1 MSEAAYFQ
9 QVQTESGWGRVLQR
23 LVDWIDPGAGWLT
36 LDVGCGPG
44 LLPALLARRG
54 CRSLGADLD
63 PSMFRP
69 APLHPAVAVAE
80 AGRLPFAV
88 GCFDLITASN
98 LLFLLP
104 DPGAAL
110 GAMVRLLRRTGQLV
124 VLNPSERLNVAAM
137 TEFAQARRLEGFA
150 RQSLLH
156 WAGLAEAHRR
166 WSEADL
172 AQLFAEAGLTLV
184 ETALTIGPGFAR
196 LARGVPGG

>member
-9 QVQTESGWGRVLQR
+9 QVQTQSGWGRVLQR
-23 LVDWIDPGAGWLT
+23 LADWINPNAGWLT

-54 CRSLGADLD
+54 CQSLGIDLD
-63 PSMFRP
+63 PGMFWP
-69 APLHPAVAVAE
+69 APLHPAVIVAE
-80 AGRLPFAV
+80 AGRLPFAARA
-88 GCFDLITASN
+88 FDLITASN

-110 GAMVRLLRRTGQLV
+110 GAMVRLLRGAGQLV
-124 VLNPSERLNVAAM
+124 TLNPSERLSVTAV
-137 TEFAQARRLEGFA
+137 TEFAQSRGLEGFA

-156 WAGLAEAHRR
+156 WAGLAETHRR
-166 WSEADL
+166 WSEAEL
-172 AQLFAEAGLTLV
+172 AGLFAGAGLTLV